1 MNTGKI
7 LIIDDFKTN
16 IIYLTRLLE
25 GDGHEIHSASQ
36 AENALQMISMAEFD
50 LILLD
55 IVMPEKDGFTL
66 CEVIRKSKHN
76 ASTPVIFITSENDE
90 QSILKG
96 FELGGQDYVIRPFKN
111 SELRARINTHLELK
125 RNRAQLKQLNDE
137 LEITVSKRTNELK
150 TALSK
155 LKSSYKSLKEAQK
168 ELLDIDKVKENFLR
182 IINHEIRTPLNGII
196 GFQGLIMENMK
207 DEKLLNYLEM
217 MQESVRRLEKF
228 SMDALLITHLK
239 AGAYKLEIGLYN
251 IGFLIEQILEHY
263 VSKIKMENIQVRME
277 IQETYIYTDAKLFQY
292 TIRNLI
298 ENAIYHSPSNHC
310 INIKGKKMPGNY
322 YQIRIL
328 DNGKGFPHGIL
339 KNKYRLFINEE
350 FTDNRP
356 GLSLFTISLIMRY
369 LKGKMHLTNSLK
381 GGASAVI
388 KLKSLQ
394 DHSYYDF
401 PKNNLSIEK

>member
-1 MNTGKI
+1 MYTGKI

-25 GDGHEIHSASQ
+25 ADGHEICSGDNSESA
-36 AENALQMISMAEFD
+36 LRMISTIEFD

-55 IVMPEKDGFTL
+55 VVMPETDGFKM

-90 QSILKG
+90 HSILRG
-96 FELGGQDYVIRPFKN
+96 FELGGQDYVIRPFNN

-125 RNRAQLKQLNDE
+125 KNRAQLKHLNEE
-137 LEITVSKRTNELK
+137 LEKTVSKRTNELK

-168 ELLDIDKVKENFLR
+168 ELLNLEKVKENFLR

-196 GFQGLIMENMK
+196 GFQGLMMENLK
-207 DEKLLNYLEM
+207 DKNLLNYLEM
-217 MQESVRRLEKF
+217 MQESVKRLEKF

-239 AGAYKLEIGLYN
+239 AGMYKLEIGLFN
-251 IGFLIEQILEHY
+251 IKYLIEQILEHY
-263 VSKIKMENIQVRME
+263 ISKILIENITVHLE
-277 IQETYIYTDAKLFQY
+277 IQDTYIYTDANLFQY
-292 TIRNLI
+292 TVRNLI
-298 ENAIYHSPSNHC
+298 ENAIYHSPPDHS
-310 INIKGKKMPGNY
+310 ITIKGKEMPKY
-322 YQIRIL
+322 SYQLQIL
-328 DNGKGFPHGIL
+328 DNGKGFPPEIL
-339 KNKYRLFINEE
+339 SNKHRLFINEE

-356 GLSLFTISLIMRY
+356 GLSLFTIGLIMKY
-369 LKGKMHLTNSLK
+369 LRGKMYLTNCPQ

-394 DHSYYDF
+394 VHGQQFQFQKY
-401 PKNNLSIEK
+401 